1 MKIHGEKKKKIINL
15 DLLWDRMYSCCLTS
29 NGNDCVEA
37 LVPKGKVKVVTYQN
51 FIASLPCNFYQWST
65 VITAESIH
73 LTVDTEILS
82 SSTT

>member
-1 MKIHGEKKKKIINL
+1 MKTHGKKRIPKNSH
-15 DLLWDRMYSCCLTS
+15 LLWARMHVCCLTS
-29 NGNDCVEA
+29 NGNDCIEA

-51 FIASLPCNFYQWST
+51 FILFLPGNLYQWSA
-65 VITAESIH
+65 VITAEIIY